1 MSRVALWFAPVSP
14 ATSSSPLWEDIG
26 VRLSRAWESADVRL
40 GTQVAAG
47 AFAFLVF
54 VGILYP
60 APLPIL
66 FLGFVL
72 GSISALIAM
81 GIVLIYRA
89 NRIINF
95 AQGDL
100 GAVAAVFAASLIV
113 GPKWPFFLAVG
124 VAFVAALA
132 LGAVIELLVIR
143 RFATSPRLILTVAT
157 IGLQQ
162 VFVFAQ
168 LGIPQAFGYD
178 TTPQPP
184 VPFDFTFT
192 WDFVVFRGGHLL
204 IIVVVPLVMAGLAAF
219 FRYTRVGI
227 AVRASAE
234 SADRAALLGVP
245 VKRVQ
250 TLVWVLAAGLSALAV
265 LLRLPIQGVSIG
277 GALGPA
283 LLLRALAAAVLGR
296 MEMPRTFA
304 FALLL
309 GMMEQAVLFVTG
321 RTLIVDAVM
330 FGLIIVGLLLQRRG
344 LVSRAEDVGASSWTA
359 IREVRPIPREL
370 RREPLVRGVVLGG
383 AGLAALGLLVLPLT
397 MSPSDV
403 NLLGV
408 GLIFAMVILSLALL
422 TGWAGQISLGHLAFT
437 AFGAAVAGALAQ
449 QGRHFFVCLLA
460 AGLVGA
466 GVAVLIGIPAVRI
479 QGLFLAVTTLAFA
492 LATGVYFLNEEFFD
506 WVPDTS
512 VRVLRPV
519 LFGKFDLET
528 EHTYYYVV
536 LLLFLLT
543 IASLRSLRNSRSG
556 RVLVATRDNVRAA
569 QAFAVSPVRAR
580 LSAFALSGFIAATA
594 GGAYFFHQHGI
605 STSLLETPRNLLIFS
620 MAIIGGLGSVPG
632 ALLGAAYFMLV
643 QNSSFTR
650 TTEAQFLA
658 SGVGLLLILMVFPAG
673 LSGLAYD
680 LRDNLLRRYAR
691 TRGIVVPSL
700 LADVRIE
707 DDMGPEPE
715 EASLEDVEV
724 ESLPTIET
732 EVVHR

>member
-1 MSRVALWFAPVSP
+1 MSTNTSPRELWDD
-14 ATSSSPLWEDIG
+14 LGD
-26 VRLSRAWESADVRL
+26 RLSRASESPDARTGASVGLTAL
-40 GTQVAAG
+40 G
-47 AFAFLVF
+47 FLVF
-54 VGILYP
+54 VGILWP
-60 APLPIL
+60 APVPIL
-66 FLGFVL
+66 FLGMVL
-72 GSISALIAM
+72 GSISALIAL

-100 GAVAAVFAASLIV
+100 GAVAAVLAASLIV

-124 VAFVAALA
+124 VAFLSSLV
-132 LGAVIELLVIR
+132 LGAVVEVLIIR
-143 RFATSPRLILTVAT
+143 RFAKSPRLIFTVAT

-162 VFVFAQ
+162 VFVFGQ
-168 LGIPQAFGYD
+168 LALPQAFGYD
-178 TTPQPP
+178 TAPQPP
-184 VPFDFTFT
+184 VPFDFTFR

-204 IIVVVPLVMAGLAAF
+204 ILIVVPIVMLGLAAF

-250 TLVWVLAAGLSALAV
+250 TLVWVIAAGLSALAV

-277 GALGPA
+277 AALGPA

-304 FALLL
+304 FALIL

-330 FGLIIVGLLLQRRG
+330 FFLIIGGLVLQRRG

-359 IREVRPIPREL
+359 IREVRPIPKEL
-370 RREPLVRGVVLGG
+370 RSEPLIRGVLIGG
-383 AGLAALGLLVLPLT
+383 AVLAAVALLILPLA
-397 MSPSDV
+397 MGPSDV

-437 AFGAAVAGALAQ
+437 AFGAAVAGTLAQ
-449 QGRHFFVCLLA
+449 QGRHFFVCLLV

-466 GVAVLIGIPAVRI
+466 LVAVAIGIPALRI

-492 LATGVYFLNEEFFD
+492 LATGVYFLNEEFFP
-506 WVPDTS
+506 WLVPDSS

-536 LLLFLLT
+536 LVLFGLT
-543 IASLRSLRNSRSG
+543 VASLRSLRNSRSG

-569 QAFAVSPVRAR
+569 QAFGISPVRAR
-580 LSAFALSGFIAATA
+580 LSAFALSGFIAAMA
-594 GGAYFFHQHGI
+594 GGVYFFHQHGI
-605 STSLLETPRNLLIFS
+605 STTLLETPRNLLVFS

-632 ALLGAAYFMLV
+632 ALLGSGYLMLL
-643 QNSSFTR
+643 QNSSLLGSSQS
-650 TTEAQFLA
+650 QFLA

-673 LSGLAYD
+673 LSGILYD
-680 LRDNLLRRYAR
+680 IRDALLRRYAKS
-691 TRGIVVPSL
+691 RGLIVPSL
-700 LADVRIE
+700 LADVRVE
-707 DDMGPEPE
+707 DA
-715 EASLEDVEV
+715 EAPPDFDDIHV
-724 ESLPTIET
+724 ESLPTIEH
-732 EVVHR
+732 EVVR

>member
-1 MSRVALWFAPVSP
+1 LDELGARVGRALESP
-14 ATSSSPLWEDIG
+14 
-26 VRLSRAWESADVRL
+26 DVRS
-40 GTQVAAG
+40 GVGVGAA
-47 AFAFLVF
+47 AFGFLIF
-54 VGILYP
+54 VGVLYP
-60 APLPIL
+60 APVPIL
-66 FLGFVL
+66 FLGLVL
-72 GSISALIAM
+72 GSISALIAL

-100 GAVAAVFAASLIV
+100 GAVAAVLAASLIV
-113 GPKWPFFLAVG
+113 GPGWPFFLAVPTAL
-124 VAFVAALA
+124 VSSLA
-132 LGAVIELLVIR
+132 LGLVVEVLVIR
-143 RFATSPRLILTVAT
+143 RFNKSPRLIFTVAT

-162 VFVFAQ
+162 VFVFGQ
-168 LGIPQAFGYD
+168 LALPSAFGYD
-178 TTPQPP
+178 VVPQPP
-184 VPFDFTFT
+184 VPFDFTFK
-192 WDFVVFRGGHLL
+192 WDFVIFRGGHLL
-204 IIVVVPLVMAGLAAF
+204 ILIVVPIVMLGLAAF

-296 MEMPRTFA
+296 MEMPRTFL
-304 FALLL
+304 FALVL

-330 FGLIIVGLLLQRRG
+330 FALIIGGLLLQRRG
-344 LVSRAEDVGASSWTA
+344 LVSRAEDIGASTWTA

-370 RREPLVRGVVLGG
+370 RSAPLIRGVLIGG
-383 AGLAALGLLVLPLT
+383 GLLAAVLLLFLPLAL
-397 MSPSDV
+397 SPSNV

-422 TGWAGQISLGHLAFT
+422 TGWAGQISLGHLAFA
-437 AFGAAVAGALAQ
+437 AFGAAVAGTLAQ
-449 QGRHFFVCLLA
+449 QGRHFFICLLA

-466 GVAVLIGIPAVRI
+466 LVAIAIGIPALRI

-492 LATGVYFLNEEFFD
+492 LATGVYFLNPEFFP
-506 WVPDTS
+506 WLVPDES

-519 LFGKFDLET
+519 LFDKFDLET

-536 LLLFLLT
+536 LILFALT
-543 IASLRSLRNSRSG
+543 VASLRSLRNSRSG

-569 QAFAVSPVRAR
+569 QAFGVSPVRAR
-580 LSAFALSGFIAATA
+580 LSAFALSGFIAAMA

-605 STSLLETPRNLLIFS
+605 STSLLETPRNLLVFS

-632 ALLGAAYFMLV
+632 ALLGAGYLMLL
-643 QNSSFTR
+643 NHSGFTK
-650 TTEAQFLA
+650 TAQAQFLA
-658 SGVGLLLILMVFPAG
+658 SGVGLLFILMIFPAG
-673 LSGLAYD
+673 LSGILYD
-680 LRDNLLRRYAR
+680 GRDALLRRYAKA
-691 TRGIVVPSL
+691 RGIIVPSL
-700 LADVRIE
+700 LADVRVDE
-707 DDMGPEPE
+707 TERPPEPE
-715 EASLEDVEV
+715 EASLGDVEV
-724 ESLPTIET
+724 ESLHAIES
-732 EVVHR
+732 EVTRW